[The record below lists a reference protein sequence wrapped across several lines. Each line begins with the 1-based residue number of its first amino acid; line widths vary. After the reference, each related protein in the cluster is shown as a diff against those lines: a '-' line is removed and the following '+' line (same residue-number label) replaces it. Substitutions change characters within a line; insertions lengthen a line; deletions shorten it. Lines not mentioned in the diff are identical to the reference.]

1 MILVNN
7 LKIIDPQ
14 VYELIKEEEKRQ
26 RDVLEMIP
34 SENYTSKAVME
45 ALGSVLTNKYSEGYP
60 KRRYYQGNK
69 IVDEVE
75 ILTQERAKKLFGVPY
90 VNVQALSGSPA
101 NAAVYFA
108 LLDYKDKIMGLSLAF
123 GGHLTHGAPLTFS
136 SRFFTSVQ
144 YTLGK
149 DGYLDFDE
157 IERLAVKEKPKLIIC
172 GFTAYPRI
180 IDFKKFAEIADKV
193 GAYLMADIAH
203 IAGLIVA
210 GAHPSP
216 VPYAHIVT
224 TTTHKTLRGPRGAL
238 IMVTEKG
245 LKKNPDLPKKIDSA
259 IIPGLQGGP
268 HDNQTAAIAVC
279 LKEASSLTFKRYG
292 EQIVRNAK
300 ALADGLIKYGFNLV
314 SGGTDNHLILIDLRN
329 RKVNGSIAA
338 IALETAGIV
347 VNKNGVPFDT
357 LPPFYPS
364 GIRLG
369 TPAITTRGMKEKEM
383 VKIAEFINRA
393 IEEVKGYV
401 LPSDNGFDKLTIKQE
416 RIEFMKKFRSEV
428 GKSKRLL
435 EIAREVKA
443 LCSKFPV
450 P

>member
-1 MILVNN
+1 MQFKVLE
-7 LKIIDPQ
+7 KIDPQ
-14 VYELIKEEEKRQ
+14 IFNLIKQEEERQ
-26 RDVLEMIP
+26 KNVLEMIP

-75 ILTQERAKKLFGVPY
+75 MLAQERAKKLFSVPY

-123 GGHLTHGAPLTFS
+123 GGHLTHGAAHTFS
-136 SRFFTSVQ
+136 SRFFTPVQ
-144 YTLGK
+144 YMLGK
-149 DGYLDFDE
+149 NGTLHYDE
-157 IERLAVKEKPKLIIC
+157 IEKLAVKEKPKIIVC

-180 IDFKKFAEIADKV
+180 IDFKRFSEIAEKS
-193 GAYLMADIAH
+193 GSYLLADVSH

-210 GAHPSP
+210 GIHPSP
-216 VPYAHIVT
+216 VPYADIVM

-238 IMVTEKG
+238 IMITEKG
-245 LKKNPDLPKKIDSA
+245 LRKNPDLPKKIDSA

-268 HDNQTAAIAVC
+268 HDNQTAAIAVA
-279 LKEASSLTFKRYG
+279 LKEASLPSFKKYG
-292 EQIVRNAK
+292 EQVVKNAK
-300 ALADGLIKYGFNLV
+300 VLAKELLKYDFNLV
-314 SGGTDNHLILIDLRN
+314 SGGTDNHLILIDMRN
-329 RKVNGSIAA
+329 KKVNGRLTA
-338 IALETAGIV
+338 IALEVAGVV
-347 VNKNGVPFDT
+347 VNMNGVPFDT
-357 LPPFYPS
+357 MPPFYPS

-383 VKIAEFINRA
+383 IKIADFINRA
-393 IEEVKGYV
+393 VEEVKGIS
-401 LPSDNGFDKLTIKQE
+401 LPSVREE
-416 RIEFMKKFRSEV
+416 RIEFMKTFRKEV
-428 GKSKRLL
+428 AKNKKLL
-435 EIAREVKA
+435 AIAKEIKT

>member
-1 MILVNN
+1 MKN
-7 LKIIDPQ
+7 LKSVDPR
-14 VYELIKEEEKRQ
+14 VYDLIKLEEKRQ
-26 RDVLEMIP
+26 EEVLEMIP
-34 SENYTSKAVME
+34 SENYTSKAVLE

-75 ILTQERAKKLFGVPY
+75 ILAQERAKKLFKVPY

-136 SRFFTSVQ
+136 SRFFTPVQ
-144 YTLGK
+144 YILGK
-149 DGYLDFDE
+149 DGLLDYDE
-157 IERLAVKEKPKLIIC
+157 IEKLALKHKPKIIVC

-180 IDFKKFAEIADKV
+180 IDFKRFSEIAEKSES
-193 GAYLMADIAH
+193 YLLADISH
-203 IAGLIVA
+203 ITGLIIAGV
-210 GAHPSP
+210 HPSP
-216 VPYAHIVT
+216 VKYADIVM

-245 LKKNPDLPKKIDSA
+245 LKKNSDLGKKIDSA

-268 HDNQTAAIAVC
+268 HDNQTAAIAVA
-279 LKEASSLTFKRYG
+279 LLEASKPSFKTYG
-292 EQIVRNAK
+292 QQIVKNAK
-300 ALADGLIKYGFNLV
+300 ALAKELLKYDFNLV

-329 RKVNGSIAA
+329 KGINGKLAA
-338 IALETAGIV
+338 FALEVAGIV
-347 VNKNGVPFDT
+347 LNMNGVPFDT
-357 LPPFYPS
+357 MPPLYPS

-383 VKIAEFINRA
+383 IKVAEFINRA
-393 IEEVKGYV
+393 VEEVKNRT
-401 LPSDNGFDKLTIKQE
+401 LPAEKKE
-416 RIEFMKKFRSEV
+416 RIEFMKKFRVEV
-428 GKSKRLL
+428 AKNKKLL
-435 EIAREVKA
+435 EIAKEVKS
-443 LCSKFPV
+443 LCKRFPL